1 MPKILVAVDGSENSG
16 RVVDFLMK
24 TKGWYRDAVE
34 VQLLNVQM
42 PVAGVNVK
50 MFISQESLNE
60 YYRDEGAAALTQARG
75 KLDAAGVSYAHHIGV
90 GDPAEVIV
98 EYAKAKGC
106 DQIMMG
112 SRGLGSVSGLVLGSV
127 ATKVLHLTGV
137 PVTLIR

>member
-16 RVVDFLMK
+16 RVVDFLLK
-24 TKGWYRDAVE
+24 TKGWYKDAVE

-60 YYRDEGAAALTQARG
+60 YYRDEGTAALKQARA
-75 KLDAAGVSYAHHIGV
+75 KLDGAGVAHAHHIGV

>member
-16 RVVDFLMK
+16 RVVDFLLK
-24 TKGWYRDAVE
+24 TKGWYKDAVE

-50 MFISQESLNE
+50 MFISQDSLNE
-60 YYRDEGAAALTQARG
+60 YYRDEGTAALKQARG
-75 KLDAAGVSYAHHIGV
+75 KLDGAGLAYAHHIGV

>member
-16 RVVDFLMK
+16 RVVDFLLK
-24 TKGWYRDAVE
+24 TKGWYKDAVE

-60 YYRDEGAAALTQARG
+60 YYRDEGTAALQQARG
-75 KLDAAGVSYAHHIGV
+75 KLDGTGLAYAHHIGV

>member
-16 RVVDFLMK
+16 RVVDFLLK
-24 TKGWYRDAVE
+24 TKGWYKDAVE

-60 YYRDEGAAALTQARG
+60 YYRDEGTAALKQARG
-75 KLDAAGVSYAHHIGV
+75 KLDGAGLAYAHHIGV

>member
-16 RVVDFLMK
+16 RVVDFLLK
-24 TKGWYRDAVE
+24 TKGWYKDAVE

-50 MFISQESLNE
+50 MFISQDSLNE
-60 YYRDEGAAALTQARG
+60 YYRDEGTAALKQARG
-75 KLDAAGVSYAHHIGV
+75 KLDAAGLAYAHHIGV

>member
-16 RVVDFLMK
+16 RVVDFLLK
-24 TKGWYRDAVE
+24 TKGWYKDAVE

-60 YYRDEGAAALTQARG
+60 YYRDEGTAALQQARG
-75 KLDAAGVSYAHHIGV
+75 KLDGAGLAYAHHIGV